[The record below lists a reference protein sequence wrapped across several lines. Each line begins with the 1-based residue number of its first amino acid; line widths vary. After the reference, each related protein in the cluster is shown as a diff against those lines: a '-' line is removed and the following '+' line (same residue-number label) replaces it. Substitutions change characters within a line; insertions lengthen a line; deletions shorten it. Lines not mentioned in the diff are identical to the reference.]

1 MGCGVGDPPN
11 AKTIKKKK
19 NFKKKVLQKCMVLPQ
34 GIIHFNKKTIGR
46 PYEAHG
52 RR

>member
-19 NFKKKVLQKCMVLPQ
+19 KKK
-34 GIIHFNKKTIGR
+34 KKKMFLLLITYYI
-46 PYEAHG
+46 PNPVQQVY
-52 RR
+52 